1 MIYKIKSV
9 HFFDTDSI
17 YVSADYSN
25 VVMQYLISYI
35 QFKFYKFAPDYGLS
49 PRQIG
54 SILTNVYGFND
65 TEPNDESLI
74 IDTFNIWEDYCMAS
88 DIILNIRMFQNAKL
102 QDELVKQLHYIIT
115 E

>member
-25 VVMQYLISYI
+25 VVMRYLIAYI
-35 QFKFYKFAPDYGLS
+35 QFAFYKLAPDYGLS
-49 PRQIG
+49 PLQIS

-65 TEPNDESLI
+65 TEPNDKSSI

-88 DIILNIRMFQNAKL
+88 DIILNIRMFQNARL
-102 QDELVKQLHYIIT
+102 QKELVKQLNYIIT

>member
-74 IDTFNIWEDYCMAS
+74 IDTFNQYMGRLLYGIGYYPQYPYVSECKAA
-88 DIILNIRMFQNAKL
+88 R
-102 QDELVKQLHYIIT
+102 
-115 E
+115 